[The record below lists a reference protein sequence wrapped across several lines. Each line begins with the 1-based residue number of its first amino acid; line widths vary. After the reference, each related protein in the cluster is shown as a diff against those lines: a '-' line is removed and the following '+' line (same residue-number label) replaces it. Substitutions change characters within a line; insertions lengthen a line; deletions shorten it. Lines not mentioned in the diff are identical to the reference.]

1 MPPKR
6 RGRAK
11 APAKAKQR
19 AKKQPAKQAAKKP
32 AKEAP
37 KEDDVR
43 SNRCFLI
50 TSKDS
55 VKIQLADA
63 SDGSDNYET
72 TGPMGLLENA
82 RLFSRDDEWQKE
94 LQRSDEVILR
104 HRSCSPYSYMS
115 RRDAVHYA
123 ASRLIERVQTY
134 GRLVLQLPGEYVQE
148 NPGGM
153 HPIQRDIATTE
164 PKTRNSQGLV
174 DTVHEWTRTYTY
186 TDSEGSCECEAKFT
200 TTVTSL
206 VEAWFS
212 WSPRRTSSNRPTTLA
227 RTRSPTASIESINI
241 FV

>member
-1 MPPKR
+1 MPPKK

-11 APAKAKQR
+11 APAR
-19 AKKQPAKQAAKKP
+19 AKRQAKKRPAKQAAKKP
-32 AKEAP
+32 AKKAP

-43 SNRCFLI
+43 RNRCFLI

-63 SDGSDNYET
+63 SDGSDNHET

-134 GRLVLQLPGEYVQE
+134 GRLVLQLPGEYVKKKKIVGE
-148 NPGGM
+148 CTPYKL
-153 HPIQRDIATTE
+153 IQRDIATTE
-164 PKTRNSQGLV
+164 PKQEILRASWTPSTSGRGRTLTLTVRDPANARPSSQ
-174 DTVHEWTRTYTY
+174 
-186 TDSEGSCECEAKFT
+186 
-200 TTVTSL
+200 
-206 VEAWFS
+206 
-212 WSPRRTSSNRPTTLA
+212 PR
-227 RTRSPTASIESINI
+227 
-241 FV
+241 

>member
-1 MPPKR
+1 MPPKK

-11 APAKAKQR
+11 APAKAKQ

-115 RRDAVHYA
+115 RQDAVHYA

-134 GRLVLQLPGEYVQE
+134 GRLVLQLPGEYVKE
-148 NPGGM
+148 NRGGM

-164 PKTRNSQGLV
+164 PKTRNSQGFV
-174 DTVHEWTRTYTY
+174 DTVHEWTRTFTY

-206 VEAWFS
+206 VLLEPSADLVE
-212 WSPRRTSSNRPTTLA
+212 SSDDFG
-227 RTRSPTASIESINI
+227 SDSESDC
-241 FV
+241 

>member
-1 MPPKR
+1 MVPPWAMPPKK

-11 APAKAKQR
+11 APAKAKQ

-32 AKEAP
+32 AKKAP

-82 RLFSRDDEWQKE
+82 RLFTRDDEWQKE

-115 RRDAVHYA
+115 RQDAVRYA

-134 GRLVLQLPGEYVQE
+134 GRLVLQLPGEYVKE
-148 NPGGM
+148 NRGGM

-164 PKTRNSQGLV
+164 PKTSNSQGFA

-186 TDSEGSCECEAKFT
+186 TDSEGSCECEARFT

-206 VEAWFS
+206 VLLEPSADLVE
-212 WSPRRTSSNRPTTLA
+212 SSDD
-227 RTRSPTASIESINI
+227 SGSDSESDC
-241 FV
+241 

>member
-63 SDGSDNYET
+63 SDGSDNHET

-94 LQRSDEVILR
+94 LQRR
-104 HRSCSPYSYMS
+104 
-115 RRDAVHYA
+115 
-123 ASRLIERVQTY
+123 
-134 GRLVLQLPGEYVQE
+134 
-148 NPGGM
+148 
-153 HPIQRDIATTE
+153 
-164 PKTRNSQGLV
+164 
-174 DTVHEWTRTYTY
+174 
-186 TDSEGSCECEAKFT
+186 
-200 TTVTSL
+200 
-206 VEAWFS
+206 
-212 WSPRRTSSNRPTTLA
+212 
-227 RTRSPTASIESINI
+227 
-241 FV
+241 

>member
-1 MPPKR
+1 
-6 RGRAK
+6 
-11 APAKAKQR
+11 
-19 AKKQPAKQAAKKP
+19 
-32 AKEAP
+32 
-37 KEDDVR
+37 
-43 SNRCFLI
+43 
-50 TSKDS
+50 
-55 VKIQLADA
+55 
-63 SDGSDNYET
+63 
-72 TGPMGLLENA
+72 
-82 RLFSRDDEWQKE
+82 
-94 LQRSDEVILR
+94 
-104 HRSCSPYSYMS
+104 MS

-134 GRLVLQLPGEYVQE
+134 GRLVLQLPGEYIQE

>member
-1 MPPKR
+1 MR
-6 RGRAK
+6 R
-11 APAKAKQR
+11 
-19 AKKQPAKQAAKKP
+19 
-32 AKEAP
+32 
-37 KEDDVR
+37 
-43 SNRCFLI
+43 NRCFLI

-63 SDGSDNYET
+63 SDGSDNHET

-115 RRDAVHYA
+115 RQDAVRYA

-134 GRLVLQLPGEYVQE
+134 GRLVLQLPGEYVKE
-148 NPGGM
+148 NRGGM

-174 DTVHEWTRTYTY
+174 DTVHEWTRAYTY
-186 TDSEGSCECEAKFT
+186 TDSEGSCECEARFT

-206 VEAWFS
+206 VLLEPSADLVE
-212 WSPRRTSSNRPTTLA
+212 SSDD
-227 RTRSPTASIESINI
+227 SGSDSESGC
-241 FV
+241 